1 MIIIE
6 RIETYI
12 IYYHNI
18 NQQGNSLYIRWT
30 CLSIGMLPITRV
42 HYKFTI
48 KSL

>member
-18 NQQGNSLYIRWT
+18 NQRGILYI
-30 CLSIGMLPITRV
+30 
-42 HYKFTI
+42 
-48 KSL
+48 